1 MGRFRTILVACL
13 TLAVATL
20 PAAGTFAPVAMANA
34 PDDETGLHCAEHV
47 GVGHAD
53 HRSDTGRNASADSE
67 SSSKI
72 GYCDDNGCCG
82 KCFCLGL
89 TAVLDRI
96 SEVQTSFFPRPSMT
110 RVAIR
115 LSGRAYTPQPPP
127 PRV

>member
-1 MGRFRTILVACL
+1 MARFRTILVACL
-13 TLAVATL
+13 TFAVAML
-20 PAAGTFAPVAMANA
+20 PAAGAFAPVAMANA
-34 PDDETGLHCAEHV
+34 PDTEAGVHCADHV

-53 HRSDTGRNASADSE
+53 HPSETHRNAGANAE
-67 SSSKI
+67 SGSKI

-89 TAVLDRI
+89 TAVVDRI